1 MMIYLNVWE
10 RLQRRLSYE
19 QLGRLLSAMLDVL
32 GGQPTQPMDDDPA
45 LALAFDMV
53 SDLQERDAERYN
65 AIIEKRREAGRKGGR
80 KRQQNAEQ
88 RQANAGKGEQNKP
101 TPTPI
106 PTPIPTPTPTPTPM
120 PIPTPIPTPIPI
132 PTLSPSP
139 APEEAEREWLD
150 ADILC
155 GAGMNGALRDGDE
168 RETAVYPGDAAN
180 GVIHDGDER
189 ETAVYPGDEVNG
201 ALRDGDERETAVRAG
216 DAANGA
222 FRDGGERETAVRAG
236 DAVNGAFRDGDERE
250 TAGESC
256 GGADEDGADIDA
268 FFEEQRLEAI
278 RQAYAHVRQD
288 ADQPERPG
296 ESDASQ
302 GRGAP
307 SVRDVLEYAR
317 CARLNADRAQAER
330 FIAAQTASGW
340 RDSKGAPIR
349 DWRRWFTG
357 WLDRQPAHGGG
368 RAAPTSMQYDQ
379 RAYTPEELTRLCS
392 DWADD

>member
-1 MMIYLNVWE
+1 MERPGMMIYLNVWE

-32 GGQPTQPMDDDPA
+32 GGQPPQPMDDDPA

-101 TPTPI
+101 TPI
-106 PTPIPTPTPTPTPM
+106 PIPTPTP
-120 PIPTPIPTPIPI
+120 IPTPI

-155 GAGMNGALRDGDE
+155 GAGMDGALHDGSERETAVYPGDAVNGAFRDGDERETAVRAGDAVNGALRDGDE
-168 RETAVYPGDAAN
+168 RETAVYPGDAVN

-189 ETAVYPGDEVNG
+189 ETAVYPGDAVNASIPHGAGVNG
-201 ALRDGDERETAVRAG
+201 AIH
-216 DAANGA
+216 
-222 FRDGGERETAVRAG
+222 
-236 DAVNGAFRDGDERE
+236 DGDERE

-278 RQAYAHVRQD
+278 RQAYAHVRRET
-288 ADQPERPG
+288 DQPERPG

>member
-1 MMIYLNVWE
+1 MERPGMMIYLNVWE

-32 GGQPTQPMDDDPA
+32 GGQPPQPMDDDPA

-101 TPTPI
+101 TPTP
-106 PTPIPTPTPTPTPM
+106 TPIPTPP
-120 PIPTPIPTPIPI
+120 PIPTPI

-168 RETAVYPGDAAN
+168 RETAVRAGDAVN
-180 GVIHDGDER
+180 GVIPDGDERETAVRARDEVTASIPHGAGMNGALHDGDER
-189 ETAVYPGDEVNG
+189 ETAVYPGDAVNG
-201 ALRDGDERETAVRAG
+201 AL
-216 DAANGA
+216 
-222 FRDGGERETAVRAG
+222 
-236 DAVNGAFRDGDERE
+236 RDGDERE

-278 RQAYAHVRQD
+278 RQAYAHVRRET
-288 ADQPERPG
+288 DQPERPG

>member
-1 MMIYLNVWE
+1 MERPGMMIYLNVWE

-32 GGQPTQPMDDDPA
+32 GGQPPQPMDDDPA

-101 TPTPI
+101 TPIPTPTPI
-106 PTPIPTPTPTPTPM
+106 PIPTPTPT
-120 PIPTPIPTPIPI
+120 PI

-155 GAGMNGALRDGDE
+155 GAG
-168 RETAVYPGDAAN
+168 
-180 GVIHDGDER
+180 
-189 ETAVYPGDEVNG
+189 VNG
-201 ALRDGDERETAVRAG
+201 AL
-216 DAANGA
+216 
-222 FRDGGERETAVRAG
+222 
-236 DAVNGAFRDGDERE
+236 RDGDERE

>member
-1 MMIYLNVWE
+1 MIYLNVWE

-32 GGQPTQPMDDDPA
+32 GGQPPQPMDDDPA

-101 TPTPI
+101 TPIPTPTPI
-106 PTPIPTPTPTPTPM
+106 PIPTPTPT
-120 PIPTPIPTPIPI
+120 PI

-168 RETAVYPGDAAN
+168 RETAVYPGD
-180 GVIHDGDER
+180 
-189 ETAVYPGDEVNG
+189 EVNASIPHGAGANG
-201 ALRDGDERETAVRAG
+201 ALRDGG
-216 DAANGA
+216 
-222 FRDGGERETAVRAG
+222 
-236 DAVNGAFRDGDERE
+236 ERE

-278 RQAYAHVRQD
+278 RQAYAHVRRET
-288 ADQPERPG
+288 DQPERPG

>member
-1 MMIYLNVWE
+1 
-10 RLQRRLSYE
+10 
-19 QLGRLLSAMLDVL
+19 
-32 GGQPTQPMDDDPA
+32 
-45 LALAFDMV
+45 
-53 SDLQERDAERYN
+53 
-65 AIIEKRREAGRKGGR
+65 
-80 KRQQNAEQ
+80 
-88 RQANAGKGEQNKP
+88 
-101 TPTPI
+101 
-106 PTPIPTPTPTPTPM
+106 
-120 PIPTPIPTPIPI
+120 
-132 PTLSPSP
+132 
-139 APEEAEREWLD
+139 
-150 ADILC
+150 
-155 GAGMNGALRDGDE
+155 MNGVIHDGEE
-168 RETAVYPGDAAN
+168 RETAVYPGDAVNASIPH
-180 GVIHDGDER
+180 GAGMDGALHDGDER
-189 ETAVYPGDEVNG
+189 ETAVYPGDEVNASIPHGAGANG
-201 ALRDGDERETAVRAG
+201 ALRDGG
-216 DAANGA
+216 
-222 FRDGGERETAVRAG
+222 
-236 DAVNGAFRDGDERE
+236 ERE

-278 RQAYAHVRQD
+278 RQAYAHVRRET
-288 ADQPERPG
+288 DQPERPG

>member
-1 MMIYLNVWE
+1 
-10 RLQRRLSYE
+10 
-19 QLGRLLSAMLDVL
+19 
-32 GGQPTQPMDDDPA
+32 
-45 LALAFDMV
+45 
-53 SDLQERDAERYN
+53 
-65 AIIEKRREAGRKGGR
+65 
-80 KRQQNAEQ
+80 
-88 RQANAGKGEQNKP
+88 
-101 TPTPI
+101 
-106 PTPIPTPTPTPTPM
+106 
-120 PIPTPIPTPIPI
+120 
-132 PTLSPSP
+132 
-139 APEEAEREWLD
+139 
-150 ADILC
+150 
-155 GAGMNGALRDGDE
+155 MNGALRDGDE
-168 RETAVYPGDAAN
+168 RETAVYPGDAVTASIPH
-180 GVIHDGDER
+180 GAGMDGAIHDGDER
-189 ETAVYPGDEVNG
+189 ETAVYPGDEVNASIPHG
-201 ALRDGDERETAVRAG
+201 AG
-216 DAANGA
+216 
-222 FRDGGERETAVRAG
+222 
-236 DAVNGAFRDGDERE
+236 VNGALRDGDERE

-278 RQAYAHVRQD
+278 RQAYAHVRRET
-288 ADQPERPG
+288 DQPERPG

>member
-1 MMIYLNVWE
+1 
-10 RLQRRLSYE
+10 
-19 QLGRLLSAMLDVL
+19 
-32 GGQPTQPMDDDPA
+32 MD
-45 LALAFDMV
+45 
-53 SDLQERDAERYN
+53 
-65 AIIEKRREAGRKGGR
+65 
-80 KRQQNAEQ
+80 
-88 RQANAGKGEQNKP
+88 
-101 TPTPI
+101 
-106 PTPIPTPTPTPTPM
+106 
-120 PIPTPIPTPIPI
+120 
-132 PTLSPSP
+132 
-139 APEEAEREWLD
+139 
-150 ADILC
+150 
-155 GAGMNGALRDGDE
+155 GALRDGDE
-168 RETAVYPGDAAN
+168 RETAVYPGDAVNASIPHGAGAN
-180 GVIHDGDER
+180 GVIH
-189 ETAVYPGDEVNG
+189 
-201 ALRDGDERETAVRAG
+201 
-216 DAANGA
+216 
-222 FRDGGERETAVRAG
+222 
-236 DAVNGAFRDGDERE
+236 DGDERE

>member
-1 MMIYLNVWE
+1 
-10 RLQRRLSYE
+10 
-19 QLGRLLSAMLDVL
+19 
-32 GGQPTQPMDDDPA
+32 
-45 LALAFDMV
+45 
-53 SDLQERDAERYN
+53 
-65 AIIEKRREAGRKGGR
+65 
-80 KRQQNAEQ
+80 
-88 RQANAGKGEQNKP
+88 
-101 TPTPI
+101 
-106 PTPIPTPTPTPTPM
+106 
-120 PIPTPIPTPIPI
+120 
-132 PTLSPSP
+132 
-139 APEEAEREWLD
+139 
-150 ADILC
+150 
-155 GAGMNGALRDGDE
+155 MNGALRDGGE
-168 RETAVYPGDAAN
+168 RETAVYPGDAVNASIPHGAGMN

-189 ETAVYPGDEVNG
+189 ETAV
-201 ALRDGDERETAVRAG
+201 
-216 DAANGA
+216 
-222 FRDGGERETAVRAG
+222 RAG
-236 DAVNGAFRDGDERE
+236 DAVNASIPHGAGMNGAFRDGDERE

-379 RAYTPEELTRLCS
+379 RAYTPEELTLLCS

>member
-32 GGQPTQPMDDDPA
+32 GGQPPQPMDDDPA

-101 TPTPI
+101 TPIPTPTPI
-106 PTPIPTPTPTPTPM
+106 PIPTPTPT
-120 PIPTPIPTPIPI
+120 PI

-155 GAGMNGALRDGDE
+155 GAGVNGALRDGDE
-168 RETAVYPGDAAN
+168 RETAVYPGDEVNASIPHGAGAN

-189 ETAVYPGDEVNG
+189 ETAVYPGDAVNG
-201 ALRDGDERETAVRAG
+201 AL
-216 DAANGA
+216 
-222 FRDGGERETAVRAG
+222 
-236 DAVNGAFRDGDERE
+236 RDGDERE